1 MIMELSAVSC
11 SIGTASSMP
20 VDRASYA
27 SADCRPKRMKAAGV
41 VSVGE
46 VWACEASRVA
56 PLDGC
61 VDVASIEERQ
71 AEVEAARVCAQG
83 ANKIGI
89 DSDAGEYRVV

>member
-1 MIMELSAVSC
+1 MTMELSAVSC

-46 VWACEASRVA
+46 VWPAKPPRVA

-71 AEVEAARVCAQG
+71 AEVEAARVMRSGCQQ
-83 ANKIGI
+83 
-89 DSDAGEYRVV
+89 DWD